1 MFDHVLSNYRFMI
14 DKRRLQQVLLNLL
27 SNARKFQKE
36 GKIIVSHSLK
46 RLKEQENDYALVV
59 KVQDSGIGI
68 DENEEKNLFK
78 PFWRS
83 ERRISQQHNPRG
95 NGLGLSICKQI
106 CKALGGDIELESS
119 SARGSNFVFSMK
131 VYKTHKF

>member
-27 SNARKFQKE
+27 SNARKFQAE

-46 RLKEQENDYALVV
+46 RLMEQENDYALVV

-68 DENEEKNLFK
+68 DRNEEKNLFK

-83 ERRISQQHNPRG
+83 ERRISQ
-95 NGLGLSICKQI
+95 
-106 CKALGGDIELESS
+106 
-119 SARGSNFVFSMK
+119 
-131 VYKTHKF
+131 

>member
-1 MFDHVLSNYRFMI
+1 MSDLALSNYRFMI

-36 GKIIVSHSLK
+36 GNIIVSHNLK
-46 RLKEQENDYALVV
+46 RLEEQENDYALVV

-68 DENEEKNLFK
+68 DKSEIENLFK

-83 ERRISQQHNPRG
+83 EKRIS
-95 NGLGLSICKQI
+95 K
-106 CKALGGDIELESS
+106 
-119 SARGSNFVFSMK
+119 
-131 VYKTHKF
+131 